1 MKADGERISI
11 KRGEVN
17 GTNITFLV
25 FPAAREENMFIIQ
38 SPKALIELSS
48 LMCLDHRA
56 LIKNRLLQ
64 PVMLVP

>member
-1 MKADGERISI
+1 MDADGERISI

-25 FPAAREENMFIIQ
+25 FPAAREENMFTIQ

-56 LIKNRLLQ
+56 LIKSRLLQ
-64 PVMLVP
+64 LVMLVP